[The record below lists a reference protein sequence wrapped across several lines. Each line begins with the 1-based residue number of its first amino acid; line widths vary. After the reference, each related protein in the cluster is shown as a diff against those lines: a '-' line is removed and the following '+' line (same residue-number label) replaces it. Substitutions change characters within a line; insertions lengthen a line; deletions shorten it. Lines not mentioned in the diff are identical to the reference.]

1 MTWYEL
7 KIIFCRLRINLSW
20 DGLIIVV
27 NSVGFRRA
35 RQETIKALAENHKI
49 NLNISK
55 QIEEMSQIKKRVKTG
70 HKRTGTKT
78 KSDIKR
84 KTGMVER
91 LVLKLCRPHYLFLQ
105 AEKTISHRTKILSI
119 KNAHFMKNYY
129 LFSYESIKLKEI
141 FF

>member
-1 MTWYEL
+1 
-7 KIIFCRLRINLSW
+7 
-20 DGLIIVV
+20 
-27 NSVGFRRA
+27 
-35 RQETIKALAENHKI
+35 
-49 NLNISK
+49 
-55 QIEEMSQIKKRVKTG
+55 MSQIKKRVKTG

-129 LFSYESIKLKEI
+129 LVSYESIKLQEI
-141 FF
+141 SIGKTSKTFMFYVIGTMKIGFSRKTVHFDSRPSTSGRTVHLHETVHFGHNSKNLCR